1 MDPDPLSISVL
12 VAASLIVVFSA
23 VVELA
28 IANVNRSDIRAR
40 ASAGDQRAA
49 RIDRLLDD
57 AAQVLTTF
65 MMLKTV
71 GYMTAGAAAI
81 WLWLPST
88 SIGLLLALFVGLW
101 LSLAVLQ
108 IFIRAAVLPHTVA
121 TVLRLSWTITGLT
134 RSLRPVSSLL
144 NAFARF
150 AGDDEPVT
158 EESIFLTDDGLRLLM
173 HVREQE
179 DQLQDSER
187 EMMASI
193 LELEETIARE
203 AMVPRIDMVA
213 LEVETDF
220 ATALAVINEAGH
232 SRIPVYEGNIDR
244 ILGFL
249 YAKDLL
255 RCYQEG
261 TTDQP
266 IRALLRPAYFVPV
279 TKKLNALFSEMQKQR
294 SHVALVV
301 DEYGGT
307 AGLITIEDIL
317 EEIVGDI
324 QDEYDADED
333 EYVQPLAGHGYLLNA
348 RIDVDTLAALLDIEL
363 PDENADTLGGMLYGL
378 LGRVPQQGESVT
390 YDGWRFSVVLL
401 DGRRIEQVRVEPV
414 EPVDFE
420 DEDVELSKQPSG
432 QRSLPRFLSL

>member
-23 VVELA
+23 AVELV

-71 GYMTAGAAAI
+71 GYMTAGAAAV

-134 RSLRPVSSLL
+134 RILRPVSSLL

-203 AMVPRIDMVA
+203 AM
-213 LEVETDF
+213 
-220 ATALAVINEAGH
+220 
-232 SRIPVYEGNIDR
+232 
-244 ILGFL
+244 
-249 YAKDLL
+249 
-255 RCYQEG
+255 
-261 TTDQP
+261 
-266 IRALLRPAYFVPV
+266 
-279 TKKLNALFSEMQKQR
+279 
-294 SHVALVV
+294 
-301 DEYGGT
+301 
-307 AGLITIEDIL
+307 
-317 EEIVGDI
+317 
-324 QDEYDADED
+324 
-333 EYVQPLAGHGYLLNA
+333 
-348 RIDVDTLAALLDIEL
+348 
-363 PDENADTLGGMLYGL
+363 
-378 LGRVPQQGESVT
+378 
-390 YDGWRFSVVLL
+390 
-401 DGRRIEQVRVEPV
+401 
-414 EPVDFE
+414 
-420 DEDVELSKQPSG
+420 
-432 QRSLPRFLSL
+432 